1 MKLLFL
7 SQAIMTQLHDRMLKF
22 LSSVFFFRYFLL
34 LENGN
39 KSSIFSWVLS
49 QNFSQKK
56 TVKQWKISKTAK
68 LNEKLAFSEVYS
80 MPRSQNF
87 LKVLLLNP
95 HQDFET
101 LTSIFW
107 AWVTKSFTA
116 KNRSSYFSWN
126 KPQQGRNKKKKKERR
141 WWKKNLLIPYV
152 LELLLSK
159 WKDLELQ
166 LSGFSK

>member
-1 MKLLFL
+1 
-7 SQAIMTQLHDRMLKF
+7 MTQLHDRMLKF
-22 LSSVFFFRYFLL
+22 LSSVFFFRHFLL

-39 KSSIFSWVLS
+39 KNSIFSWVLS
-49 QNFSQKK
+49 QNFSHKK

-95 HQDFET
+95 HQDFEIPIN
-101 LTSIFW
+101 IFW

-126 KPQQGRNKKKKKERR
+126 KPQQGRNRKKKKKKRERDG
-141 WWKKNLLIPYV
+141 KKFIDSLCFRITFKEV
-152 LELLLSK
+152 K
-159 WKDLELQ
+159 RFRATVVRVFQ
-166 LSGFSK
+166 IAVTGRG